1 MLEVSSF
8 VLLNLDD
15 LDLIGRFS
23 FLRCDDSS
31 GIVTNKAER
40 GANRFL

>member
-15 LDLIGRFS
+15 RDLIGRFS
-23 FLRCDDSS
+23 CLRFDDSS
-31 GIVTNKAER
+31 RIVTNKA
-40 GANRFL
+40 G

>member
-15 LDLIGRFS
+15 RDLIGRFS
-23 FLRCDDSS
+23 CLRCDDSS
-31 GIVTNKAER
+31 QIVTNKA
-40 GANRFL
+40 G